1 VPPRANP
8 SVTQHNSST
17 AATPKTSILKTA
29 KKPIARPGQS
39 LPKRTRIQIKE
50 NDDDSS
56 VDIGAGMMA
65 ASPLKSNAT
74 DDNNKPDQTT
84 YNFARGIKNEKETC
98 WLQSLLIALAQ
109 SRQLWHHLNRQDH
122 LSHCTHKDPTKCAYC
137 ALLNI
142 LVCCI
147 DGKTP
152 VESDFIHRFNKYAL
166 KNRMGDLLSDSDE
179 SSPGE
184 IAKHDQHG
192 NSTAP
197 SCEIEQQDP
206 HEALTL
212 LFHDKETEVALES
225 FKFETNR
232 FSECPVCKDVTS
244 RTDPSGMLTLF
255 PVRKE
260 DEKVPATALKKN
272 TTKLRQAATKL
283 NLLSLEE
290 MLRAWFCDEEN
301 EVTCDNK
308 LDQGEGGKKQCTFKG
323 MKKSSFRMRTRPD
336 IFVL

>member
-1 VPPRANP
+1 
-8 SVTQHNSST
+8 
-17 AATPKTSILKTA
+17 
-29 KKPIARPGQS
+29 
-39 LPKRTRIQIKE
+39 
-50 NDDDSS
+50 
-56 VDIGAGMMA
+56 
-65 ASPLKSNAT
+65 
-74 DDNNKPDQTT
+74 
-84 YNFARGIKNEKETC
+84 
-98 WLQSLLIALAQ
+98 
-109 SRQLWHHLNRQDH
+109 LWHHFNRQDH

-336 IFVL
+336 IFCVGIHRKFSPDALQLPMKCNANELVSRSPFHCHLIMSNGILKGHVRFGEYLNLDEFMDNVVASPEKVDFRLSSVI